1 MCHMEHDGSGSQ
13 LPAEADIFSFRV
25 DLCLEEKSSHSL
37 KRQFKKAGM
46 GSEFRCQELDF

>member
-1 MCHMEHDGSGSQ
+1 VCHMEHDGSGSQ

-37 KRQFKKAGM
+37 KRQGWALNSDVK
-46 GSEFRCQELDF
+46 S